1 MHKII
6 LFVIAFLALG
16 LAACTA
22 IPTASS
28 SAQQVTLDASEFK
41 FEPAMVEVVAGRPV
55 RIMMRN
61 KGTVEHDWAIQKIP
75 MVGMKESSSGS
86 HEMAG
91 MKEPDVHMNAMMGQ
105 TAQIEFTPTTPGA
118 YEIYC
123 TVMGHKEAGMVGK
136 LVVK

>member
-1 MHKII
+1 MQKIVLFI
-6 LFVIAFLALG
+6 LALLALG
-16 LAACTA
+16 LAACAT

-28 SAQQVTLDASEFK
+28 SVQQVTLDASEFK
-41 FEPAMVEVVAGRPV
+41 FDPATVEVAAGRPV

-61 KGTVEHDWAIQKIP
+61 KGTIEHDWAIQKIP
-75 MVGMKESSSGS
+75 MVGMKESSSGG
-86 HEMAG
+86 HDMIG
-91 MKEPDVHMNAMMGQ
+91 MNQPELHMNAMMGQ
-105 TAQIEFTPTTPGA
+105 TAQVEFTPTTPGT